1 MKIRVPVKRLDVQMK
16 VVTLD
21 ELERSYILEVLKA
34 TGWRIKG
41 DGGAAELLGLHPST
55 LHSRMRRLG
64 IKRPW

>member
-41 DGGAAELLGLHPST
+41 GGGAAELLGLHPST
-55 LHSRMRRLG
+55 LYSRMRRLG
-64 IKRPW
+64 IKRP